1 MAKVTLVVIW
11 CVLAASCASHA
22 PITQP
27 VAAPV
32 VAQPVVAQPVVA
44 QAAPVPP
51 AEAPKPAMTAAAP
64 ATSAA
69 SGDSGVISNKELI
82 NRGYRLTQ
90 VKGQPM
96 YCRSQAVTG
105 SNLKTTVCKSEAQ
118 ILFEQR
124 QAQDLTNQ
132 LQGETCTYPSGST
145 TGCLH

>member
-1 MAKVTLVVIW
+1 VAKVSLVLMW

-22 PITQP
+22 PMTQP
-27 VAAPV
+27 
-32 VAQPVVAQPVVA
+32 VAQPVVA

-51 AEAPKPAMTAAAP
+51 AEAPKPAMNAAAP
-64 ATSAA
+64 ATAA
-69 SGDSGVISNKELI
+69 APGDPNAAANKDLIS
-82 NRGYRLTQ
+82 RGYRLTQ

-96 YCRSQAVTG
+96 YCRSEALTG
-105 SNLKTTVCKSEAQ
+105 SNLKTRVCKSEAQ

-132 LQGETCTYPSGST
+132 LQTETCTYPSGSNQT

>member
-1 MAKVTLVVIW
+1 VAKVSLVLISSL
-11 CVLAASCASHA
+11 LAASCASHA
-22 PITQP
+22 PMTQP
-27 VAAPV
+27 
-32 VAQPVVAQPVVA
+32 VAQPVVA

-51 AEAPKPAMTAAAP
+51 AEAPKPAVSAAVP
-64 ATSAA
+64 ATSPAP
-69 SGDSGVISNKELI
+69 GDSSVVANKDLI

-132 LQGETCTYPSGST
+132 LQTETCTYPSGSNQT